1 MCYPAAMSMPDRC
14 LERRAFIVGLGAAM
28 AWPRV
33 AGAQQAQS
41 PVIGF
46 LHAGSAA
53 DRSRAV
59 ASFQRGLAEAGYIP
73 NENVAFEFRW
83 ANGQFE
89 RLPAL
94 AEELAERKV
103 ALIAGFGNA
112 AARAAKA
119 ATRTIPVCFASSSDP
134 TAVGLV
140 TSLNRP
146 GGNVT
151 GVSILNQELES
162 TRLERLIEVVP
173 HATTIAF
180 LVNPQSLTADPK
192 LREMESAARMLN
204 RRLHVLHASS
214 EQDFDRAFATVEQ
227 ERIGAMVV
235 TSDTM
240 FSNESADLGRAA
252 ARHGIPTMGAYR
264 DFTRAGGLM
273 SYGSDLADAYRRVG
287 LCAARIL
294 KGESPSDLPVMQST
308 KVEFVINLK
317 TASALG
323 VKIPPQL
330 LAIAN
335 EVIE

>member
-1 MCYPAAMSMPDRC
+1 MT
-14 LERRAFIVGLGAAM
+14 GLGAA
-28 AWPRV
+28 AVWRR
-33 AGAQQAQS
+33 AARAQQAKP

-46 LHAGSAA
+46 LHAGSAP
-53 DRSRAV
+53 DRTHAV
-59 ASFQRGLAEAGYIP
+59 TSFQRGLAEAGYIT

-83 ANGQFE
+83 ADGQFD

-94 AEELAERKV
+94 ATELADRKV
-103 ALIAGFGNA
+103 ALIAAFGNA
-112 AARAAKA
+112 SARAAKG
-119 ATRTIPVCFASSSDP
+119 ATTTIPVCFASSSDP

-173 HATTIAF
+173 LATTIAF

-192 LREMESAARMLN
+192 LREMESAARMLS
-204 RRLHVLHASS
+204 RRLHVLHARS
-214 EQDFDRAFATVEQ
+214 EHDFDQAFATAEQ
-227 ERIGAMVV
+227 QRIGAMVV

-240 FSNESADLGRAA
+240 FSNESMNLGRAS
-252 ARHGIPTMGAYR
+252 ARHSVPTMGAYR

-287 LCAARIL
+287 LCAARLL
-294 KGESPSDLPVMQST
+294 KGEAPGDLPVMQST

-317 TASALG
+317 TANALG

-330 LAIAN
+330 LTIAN